1 MNRWKNPLNAVL
13 PAACCALLAIAAM
26 TAAPAA
32 QAQAFGMDAAQAP
45 APVRSFPRNALR
57 GELVVSQ
64 QPPVIELDGH
74 ADRLA
79 PGARIF
85 GPNNVILMSGALIG
99 QTLTVN
105 YTRDG
110 MGLVHDV
117 WVLTDA
123 EARQPRA
130 AAQSSNFTFES
141 QQNSTGPHDDGKTPF
156 DQLPVF
162 PSNR

>member
-1 MNRWKNPLNAVL
+1 MNRWKNLDNALLSAAVL
-13 PAACCALLAIAAM
+13 LAAAVMA
-26 TAAPAA
+26 AAPAVHA
-32 QAQAFGMDAAQAP
+32 QAVSAIPEQTPQ
-45 APVRSFPRNALR
+45 PVRSFPKNALR

-85 GPNNVILMSGALIG
+85 GPSNVILMSGALIG

-117 WVLTDA
+117 WILTDA

-141 QQNSTGPHDDGKTPF
+141 QQGSSGPRDDGKTPF